1 MTPAVVWERLLGCFL
16 CGVLLGPA
24 VDFLRP
30 LGRKLPI
37 LTRVFICLELML
49 CWLFALFGICRA
61 ELRLGW
67 YVAMMAGFAL
77 WERLFGTAAAAFFGG
92 FWHFAVLPLKIT
104 NLKFSSFQDG
114 KNGVQYKLVIA
125 RSKDAESE
133 EDPMANLSSFLSR
146 FQLQYRRTPTLNKVV
161 VAAAIVLSSVTLV
174 SLRLAHWEAKAR
186 LAELTQQ
193 IAAQEQCNDALRQD
207 IDELGTTDSIREIA
221 REELGLV
228 DPDTIIIEDAN

>member
-1 MTPAVVWERLLGCFL
+1 
-16 CGVLLGPA
+16 
-24 VDFLRP
+24 
-30 LGRKLPI
+30 
-37 LTRVFICLELML
+37 
-49 CWLFALFGICRA
+49 
-61 ELRLGW
+61 
-67 YVAMMAGFAL
+67 
-77 WERLFGTAAAAFFGG
+77 
-92 FWHFAVLPLKIT
+92 
-104 NLKFSSFQDG
+104 
-114 KNGVQYKLVIA
+114 
-125 RSKDAESE
+125 
-133 EDPMANLSSFLSR
+133 MANLSSFLSR

-193 IAAQEQCNDALRQD
+193 ISTQQQSNEALRQD